1 MHPRL
6 LHKLLAVALALVLL
20 APLLVAPG
28 GVAAEAPTPVEVA
41 AGPDPDTDVSPEQAS
56 ERVTV
61 ALHFAGDPVFKTYLA
76 QKAAGAG
83 KADLAGA
90 QKARQSDLAKAQ
102 AAALA
107 EVQAKL
113 PDAVVMG
120 RYSLLLNAVAVR
132 VKRGEVA
139 ALRALPGVTR
149 VEELPRMQ
157 PELGSSIPWIG
168 AQRVLTEVGLS
179 GRGTR
184 IGIIDSGI
192 DYTHRN
198 FGGPGTVEAY
208 MAAAVNS
215 TVITETYAVLNPTT
229 GITQTVRLF
238 PTDKVD
244 GYDFVGDR
252 WPDTPNE
259 AIEPDPDPIDL
270 AYGAFAG
277 GHGSHVAGIAAGFG
291 VPNQSFAGSIPAD
304 TTFGGTTIF
313 HGVAPGA
320 KLYALKVCSSIEDNC
335 ETAATLAAY
344 EFAADPNQDGDMSD
358 HLDSVNMS
366 LGSAYNI
373 WSVSEAINNAVR
385 AGVAVAQSAG
395 NSGDAPYIHGQ
406 RGELG
411 MATANIYSAG
421 HFINALLADA
431 PASVA
436 GRKFL
441 MTQQSWAPP
450 LEDTGPITGDLVYVG
465 RACPAG
471 TVPGQAGE
479 DPFLADPRG
488 RIALIVRGSCSVSLK
503 AGRAAEGGAL
513 AVVIFDNVAGFTP
526 PSFSYGGGAVTVP
539 TVTIVNAAGTL
550 LQNTQGVR
558 VTLAASGGIEIPGQ
572 ISSSS
577 SRGPDLVADVIKPDV
592 SAPGSD
598 IVSTAAGEGTAGVAF
613 SGTSMASPHTAG
625 VLALVKQAHPTWGP
639 LELRAAVMNTANPTV
654 YTITGLD
661 EQNNPTT
668 QPMPVSRQ
676 GAGVIDAYHAVRTTT
691 LAMGPN
697 QTGGVSF
704 GFKAVVNTLTDT
716 RTLTIHNKGTAART
730 YALSVTP
737 FGALPTGTSITVSP
751 ASVTVPAGGSV
762 PVTVSLSLTAT
773 GLPAYGL
780 TNQATANPALLTR
793 SEISGFVQVAE
804 QGGDDH
810 VSVPVYAIAR
820 KASDIQASGG
830 GQLPGFGV
838 DDQVQVGLSNAS
850 AYQAAAEVFAYLG
863 SDANEPAL
871 DDSIDLQYVG
881 VRTGT
886 ATVSGQAT
894 PTLQFAVKTY
904 GPRTLALRTQAQIWI
919 DANRDGTPD
928 YVVVNRD
935 VGLAGTG
942 TPNSQNASYVLNLAT
957 NQYGPAQFFTQ
968 FLANNSSL
976 ILSVQ
981 AASVGVTTA
990 NPAFDFYVTCEAYQ
1004 GLETGT
1010 DRAPEQGVYRFN
1022 TAQPRFRHN
1031 DADGSVTVAA
1041 NGAASL
1047 NVYANARGFLGGD
1060 AAGHGYEQGLL
1071 ILYPENVTPSRE
1083 ADVVS
1088 LSFASPFTVQEQTF
1102 TAEASRTGYV
1112 FNRLG
1117 ASEGQLGTGA
1127 LWTGVDNRSRTPLVY
1142 YGIAQFNLGAA
1153 GARIEFDE
1161 ASLDLTGLDDSL
1173 LDPRLDSR
1181 WLVDLLGASVDANLG
1196 RATFNMIANAPVD
1209 ATLTP
1214 TLTDADLGKGRPNS
1228 FSLSKA
1234 AKDALSAHI
1243 RTSGSATFR
1252 TRAEPMYSQGMHLF
1266 AWDGRTGGTAKAP
1279 TISALTIT
1287 YR

>member
-1 MHPRL
+1 MRPRL
-6 LHKLLAVALALVLL
+6 LHKLLVVVFALALLV
-20 APLLVAPG
+20 PLLVAPG
-28 GVAAEAPTPVEVA
+28 WVGAEGPTPVEVA
-41 AGPDPDTDVSPEQAS
+41 ASPDSDTSVSPESAS

-76 QKAAGAG
+76 QKAASAA
-83 KADLAGA
+83 KADAALS
-90 QKARQSDLAKAQ
+90 QKARQTDLAKAQ
-102 AAALA
+102 ATALT
-107 EVQAKL
+107 EVRVRV

-120 RYSLLLNAVAVR
+120 RYTLLLNAVAVR
-132 VKRGEVA
+132 VKRGAVA

-157 PELGSSIPWIG
+157 RELGNSIPWIG

-208 MAAAVNS
+208 MAAATDS
-215 TVITETYAVLNPTT
+215 TVITETYTLVNPTS
-229 GITQTVRLF
+229 GVSETVRLF

-252 WPDTPNE
+252 WPNTPNE
-259 AIEPDPDPIDL
+259 VIEPDPDPIDL
-270 AYGAFAG
+270 AYGSFAG

-304 TTFGGTTIF
+304 STFGGTTIF
-313 HGVAPGA
+313 HGVAPAA

-344 EFAADPNQDGDMSD
+344 EFAADPNHDGDMSD
-358 HLDSVNMS
+358 HLDAVNMS

-421 HFINALLADA
+421 HFINALVADA
-431 PASVA
+431 PASIA

-441 MTQQSWAPP
+441 MTQQSWAPL
-450 LEDTGPITGDLVYVG
+450 LEDSGPITGDLVYIG

-488 RIALIVRGSCSVSLK
+488 KIALMVRGSCSVSLK
-503 AGRAAEGGAL
+503 AGRAAEAGAI
-513 AVVIFDNVAGFTP
+513 AVVVFDNVAAFTP
-526 PSFSYGGGAVTVP
+526 PAFSFGGGNVTVP

-550 LQNTQGVR
+550 LQNTPGVR

-572 ISSSS
+572 VASSS
-577 SRGPDLVADVIKPDV
+577 SRGPDMVADVIKPDV

-598 IVSTAAGEGTAGVAF
+598 VVSTAAGQGTEGVAF

-625 VLALVKQAHPTWGP
+625 VLALVKQAHPTWEP
-639 LELRAAVMNTANPTV
+639 LDLRAAVMNTANPTV

-668 QPMPVSRQ
+668 QPMPISRQ
-676 GAGVIDAYHAVRTTT
+676 GAGVINAYRAVRTTT

-697 QTGGVSF
+697 QTGGISF

-716 RTLTIHNKGTAART
+716 RTLMVHNKGTTARVYT
-730 YALSVTP
+730 LSATP
-737 FGALPTGTSITVSP
+737 FGTLPSGTSITVSP
-751 ASVTVPAGGSV
+751 ATVTVPAGGSV
-762 PVTVSLSLTAT
+762 PVTVSLSLTAA

-780 TNQATANPALLTR
+780 VNQATANPALLTR
-793 SEISGFVQVAE
+793 SEISGFVHVME
-804 QGGDDH
+804 QGGGDNL
-810 VSVPVYAIAR
+810 SVPVYAIAR

-830 GQLPGFGV
+830 GQLPGFGT
-838 DDQVQVGLSNAS
+838 DDQVQVSLTNAS

-863 SDANEPAL
+863 SDANEPTI
-871 DDSIDLQYVG
+871 DDSLDIQYVG

-886 ATVSGQAT
+886 ATVGGQAT

-904 GPRTLALRTQAQIWI
+904 GPRTLALRSQAQVWI
-919 DANRDGTPD
+919 DANRDGTPE
-928 YVVVNRD
+928 YVIVNRD

-942 TPNSQNASYVLNLAT
+942 TPNGQNASYVLNLAT

-976 ILSVQ
+976 ILTVP

-990 NPAFDFYVTCEAYQ
+990 NPSFDFYVTSEAYQ

-1010 DRAPEQGVYRFN
+1010 DRAPEQGVYRYN
-1022 TAQPRFRHN
+1022 TAQPRFRHD

-1041 NGAASL
+1041 IGVSNL

-1060 AAGHGYEQGLL
+1060 LAGRGYEQGLL

-1083 ADVVS
+1083 ADV
-1088 LSFASPFTVQEQTF
+1088 LTLGFASRFTVQEQTF

-1117 ASEGQLGTGA
+1117 AAQNQLGTGA
-1127 LWTGVDNRSRTPLVY
+1127 LWTGVDNRSRTPLTY
-1142 YGIAQFNLGAA
+1142 YGLAQFNLGAA
-1153 GARIEFDE
+1153 GSRIEFDE
-1161 ASLDLTGLDDSL
+1161 ATLTLTGLDGSL
-1173 LDPRLDSR
+1173 LDPRFDSR
-1181 WLVDLLGASVDANLG
+1181 WLVDLLGSSVDTNLG

-1209 ATLTP
+1209 ATLSPHLMDT
-1214 TLTDADLGKGRPNS
+1214 DLGKDLPNS
-1228 FSLSKA
+1228 LSLSKA
-1234 AKDALSAHI
+1234 AKDALSAHV
-1243 RTSGSATFR
+1243 RTSGSVTFR
-1252 TRAEPMYSQGMHLF
+1252 TWAEPQYSQGMHLF

-1279 TISALTIT
+1279 SI
-1287 YR
+1287 